1 MLIDSH
7 CHLEYEG
14 LVEDQRG
21 VLARARE
28 AGIGGFLNIS
38 TRRSEWDRVVATA
51 SREADVWASVGIHP
65 HEADQHADL
74 GEGALLEAAAHPRVI
89 GIGETGLDY
98 HYDKSDR
105 AVQQNLFRTHIG
117 VARQTGLPIIIHT
130 RDAEEDTARILEDEM
145 GKGAFPALIHCF
157 TASAEFGRKVLGLGL
172 TISISGIVTF
182 KNAKDLQDVVR
193 TIPEDRLLVE
203 TDSPFLAPV
212 PHRGRKC
219 EPAFTADTARFV
231 AGLRGISPERLAE
244 ATTRNFFGL
253 FRKASLRGVAS

>member
-14 LVEDQRG
+14 LVEDQQA

-28 AGIGGFLNIS
+28 AGVGGFLNIS
-38 TRRSEWDRVVATA
+38 TRQREWDRVVATA
-51 SREADVWASVGIHP
+51 AREPDVWASIGIHP

-74 GEGALLEAAAHPRVI
+74 GEGALLAAAAHPRVI
-89 GIGETGLDY
+89 AIGETGLDY
-98 HYDKSDR
+98 YYDKSDR
-105 AVQQNLFRTHIG
+105 DVQQALFRTHIA
-117 VARQTGLPIIIHT
+117 VARETGLPIVIHT
-130 RDAEEDTARILEDEM
+130 RDAEDDTAHILEDEM

-157 TASAEFGRKVLGLGL
+157 TASADFGRKVLDLGL

-182 KNAKDLQDVVR
+182 KNAKDLQAVVE

-203 TDSPFLAPV
+203 TDSPFLAPI

-219 EPAFTADTARFV
+219 EPAFTVDTARFV
-231 AGLRGISPERLAE
+231 ASLRGVTLEHLAQ

-253 FRKASLRGVAS
+253 FTKAKLPESAA